1 MFLKFKMCL
10 WLVYHL
16 IELWYLVTGC
26 CGREKKE
33 TRYDACASPELMKT
47 DVL

>member
-10 WLVYHL
+10 GLIYHL
-16 IELWYLVTGC
+16 IELWYLVTGF

-33 TRYDACASPELMKT
+33 TQYDACTSPKLMKNY
-47 DVL
+47 VL